1 MKYVA
6 PDGRSK
12 RSALELIQKHSNT
25 INKYAE
31 KYSVDPVAIA
41 SVIFQEKYHG
51 AFADGKNWIALNIF
65 DDWDVESGPNTRS
78 YGLAEMQLKLAGEL
92 LGIDVNESGGK
103 LKIYEALLNDEISIE
118 LIAKN
123 IVKNETEMKRK
134 LNGYEAGFA
143 HNMGV
148 AGFRKYL
155 SPFVEKKDK
164 PSDRVAKRSEN
175 YQHAIKQALDGEVP
189 LIILTDDQWK
199 ILELLQPKQLKQE

>member
-1 MKYVA
+1 MPKHLCILQIGEGGIYNTVNLSVYHYAGNNPIVYVD

-65 DDWDVESGPNTRS
+65 DDRDVESGPNTRS

-123 IVKNETEMKRK
+123 IVKNETEMKIK
-134 LNGYEAGFA
+134 WL
-143 HNMGV
+143 
-148 AGFRKYL
+148 
-155 SPFVEKKDK
+155 
-164 PSDRVAKRSEN
+164 RSR
-175 YQHAIKQALDGEVP
+175 ICS
-189 LIILTDDQWK
+189 
-199 ILELLQPKQLKQE
+199 